1 MIKVGEQSY
10 LTDKDLQVKVIGFWP
25 RIDIQ
30 DEKLKEI
37 FEEKYGRSFLGG
49 DEIVAY
55 SQSLVAN
62 GMDFARL
69 EQNILEDVQHEGI
82 DNFGKL
88 LFSKTAT
95 GIGRGHSLGGLS
107 GVNLG
112 MHGTKMI
119 DSGLTGLCSSRSL
132 VTSGRRKVITLK
144 DIAIPES
151 VGRDEKLL
159 SEFMK
164 ISNDVFNV
172 AADFKEKYGK
182 LGGIEAFNKILPY
195 NNPGDLEIVLPLD
208 TLTTIATEVRADNSN
223 LHGRFLPREIHSLA
237 ELIPEITDQVG
248 QGIMFRQRISVPRD
262 TYLHYNAFTDPSYP
276 NYALEKGQEGGMSL
290 KPRIIDCKK
299 DFTPGFLKALEET
312 KKIFEETKKINNS
325 EKLHQ
330 ESLKC
335 MQALRTFAGAYN
347 DALRVDIADTLS
359 FRVWSEQKR
368 HSTLRQEVESA
379 YSAAARAYEG
389 VKDIFPTIESA
400 FSENDSEKI
409 KNVLDLFEKNIEV
422 DARLKEQP
430 ELLIPYMYHTG
441 RQLMFYGKLLEN
453 GLEPRDAL
461 YIVPRNI
468 RIRTTESY
476 DLVNLIDLEVPLRLC
491 STCES
496 ERNKT
501 TWKKRDAIVG
511 VVPEIEYFLQPKCNI
526 GFCTEGEYCGRVTSM
541 REYNSELHKQTK
553 KVMLNSQ

>member
-1 MIKVGEQSY
+1 MTIKIGKQSY
-10 LTDKDLQVKVIGFWP
+10 LTDNDLQVKVIGFWP
-25 RIDIQ
+25 RLDIQ
-30 DEKLKEI
+30 NKKLKKI
-37 FEEKYGRSFLGG
+37 FKKNYGRSFLGG

-55 SQSLVAN
+55 SQSLVAK
-62 GMDFARL
+62 GMDFAGL
-69 EQNILEDVQHEGI
+69 EQDILNDVENEGI

-132 VTSGRRKVITLK
+132 VSSGRRKVVTLE

-151 VGRDEKLL
+151 IGKDEKLL
-159 SEFMK
+159 SEFMQ

-172 AADFKEKYGK
+172 AASFKEKYGK
-182 LGGIEAFNKILPY
+182 LGGIETFNKILPY

-208 TLTTIATEVRADNSN
+208 TLATITAEVRADNSN
-223 LHGRFLPREIHSLA
+223 PNGRFLPREIHHLA
-237 ELIPEITDQVG
+237 ELIPGIAKQVG
-248 QGIMFRQRISVPRD
+248 QGIMFRQRIEVPRD

-276 NYALEKGQEGGMSL
+276 NYALEKGQEVGMSL
-290 KPRIIDCKK
+290 EPRIIDCKK

-312 KKIFEETKKINNS
+312 KKIFEETKKIS
-325 EKLHQ
+325 DPEKLHQ
-330 ESLKC
+330 ESLRC
-335 MQALRTFAGAYN
+335 IQALRTFAGTYN

-389 VKDIFPTIESA
+389 VKDIFPTIEKS
-400 FSENDSEKI
+400 FLENDSEKI
-409 KNVLDLFEKNIEV
+409 KNVLDIFEKHIEV
-422 DARLKEQP
+422 DSRLKEQP

-453 GLEPRDAL
+453 GFESRDAL

-468 RIRTTESY
+468 RVRTTESY

-491 STCES
+491 STCEP

-501 TWKKRDAIVG
+501 TWKKREAILD
-511 VVPEIEYFLQPKCNI
+511 VVPEIEYFLQPKCNA
-526 GFCTEGEYCGRVTSM
+526 GFCTEGKYCGRITGM
-541 REYNSELHKQTK
+541 REYSPELHAQVK
-553 KVMLNSQ
+553 KVMLGN